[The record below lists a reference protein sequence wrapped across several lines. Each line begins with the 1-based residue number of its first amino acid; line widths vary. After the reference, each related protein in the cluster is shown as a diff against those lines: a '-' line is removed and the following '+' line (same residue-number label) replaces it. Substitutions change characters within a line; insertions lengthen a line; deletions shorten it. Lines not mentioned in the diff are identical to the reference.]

1 VPREDHAL
9 EEVDKP
15 LADLQDQVQED
26 LLGMDNVVGVGVG
39 RRVESGR
46 STGEP
51 CLSVFVSRKLPYDAL
66 HPDVRVPSTIRR
78 CRTDVVEIGEITA
91 GYEPAPRPSARRRP
105 TRGGA
110 SVAHVNGPAG
120 TIGAGVID
128 SEQTGTI
135 PRYYVLG
142 NNHTLARM
150 NEAALGDPILQP
162 APSDGGCAPLDTIG
176 HLSRFV
182 PIAFDGSPN
191 LIDAA
196 LAEATFDDLDR
207 SVFWIGHAREPS
219 LRVRVGQ
226 TAQKTGRTS
235 NFTLGNVRAVNVT
248 LRVHYPGKVARFER
262 QIMLSKMCA
271 AGDGGSLVFDGAARP
286 LGLLF
291 AASEFATIANPI
303 SFVQSLL
310 NVLVAF

>member
-1 VPREDHAL
+1 
-9 EEVDKP
+9 
-15 LADLQDQVQED
+15 
-26 LLGMDNVVGVGVG
+26 MDNVVGVGVG
-39 RRVESGR
+39 RRIESGR

-51 CLSVFVSRKLPYDAL
+51 CLSVFVSRKLPDDAL
-66 HPDVRVPSTIRR
+66 HPDARVPSTIRR
-78 CRTDVVEIGEITA
+78 CRTDVVEIGDVTA
-91 GYEPAPRPSARRRP
+91 GFQPTPRPAARRRP
-105 TRGGA
+105 TRGGS

-128 SEQTGTI
+128 SEQTGTAV
-135 PRYYVLG
+135 RYYLLG

-150 NEAALGDPILQP
+150 NEATLGDPILQP
-162 APSDGGCAPLDTIG
+162 AASDGGRAPADTIG
-176 HLSRFV
+176 HLSRFI
-182 PIAFDGSPN
+182 PLAFDGSPN

-226 TAQKTGRTS
+226 TAQKTGRSS

-248 LRVHYPGKVARFER
+248 LSVRYPGKQARFER
-262 QIMLSKMCA
+262 QILLSKMCA
-271 AGDGGSLVFDGAARP
+271 AGDGGSLIFDGAARP
-286 LGLLF
+286 FGLLF
-291 AASEFATIANPI
+291 AASEFASIANPI

-310 NVLVAF
+310 QISVAF